1 MFLKNEIIFKLS
13 SPLQGVFKVHSMIKI
28 SGNRIK
34 PWLLKNLRFCC
45 HFFKFFLF
53 CGIFFWWGGGCS
65 WKIYWSICCRVFFF
79 FFQFWC
85 WNVTIDPHP
94 VHLLAIIIYTLNINH
109 FPYLPNQHLCMVH
122 QFISICTDI
131 FIHEMISFSSSDG
144 AFLM

>member
-1 MFLKNEIIFKLS
+1 MFLKNEIIIKLS

-34 PWLLKNLRFCC
+34 PCLLINLRFCC
-45 HFFKFFLF
+45 QFFKFFLF
-53 CGIFFWWGGGCS
+53 CGIFFWWGGGVVLEKFIEASVVEFVC
-65 WKIYWSICCRVFFF
+65 

-85 WNVTIDPHP
+85 WNVDIDPHP
-94 VHLLAIIIYTLNINH
+94 VHLLANNIYTLNINH

>member
-45 HFFKFFLF
+45 QFFKFFLF

-65 WKIYWSICCRVFFF
+65 WKIYWSICCRVLF

-85 WNVTIDPHP
+85 WNVDIDPHP

>member
-45 HFFKFFLF
+45 QFFKFFLF
-53 CGIFFWWGGGCS
+53 CGIFFCGGGVVLEKFIEASVVEFC
-65 WKIYWSICCRVFFF
+65 F

-85 WNVTIDPHP
+85 WNVNIDPHP
-94 VHLLAIIIYTLNINH
+94 VHLLAIIIYTVNINH

-131 FIHEMISFSSSDG
+131 FIHEMICFSSSDG

>member
-1 MFLKNEIIFKLS
+1 MKLFLSYHHLYRVFLKFIPWSKSVEIESNLDYWKIWDFVVNFLS
-13 SPLQGVFKVHSMIKI
+13 
-28 SGNRIK
+28 
-34 PWLLKNLRFCC
+34 
-45 HFFKFFLF
+45 FFFFVE
-53 CGIFFWWGGGCS
+53 FFFGGGGSCS
-65 WKIYWSICCRVFFF
+65 WKIYWSICCRVLF

-85 WNVTIDPHP
+85 WNVDIDPHP
-94 VHLLAIIIYTLNINH
+94 VHLLAIIIYTLIINH

>member
-1 MFLKNEIIFKLS
+1 MKLFLSYHHLYRVFLKFIPWSKSVEIESNLDYWKIWDFVVIFLS
-13 SPLQGVFKVHSMIKI
+13 
-28 SGNRIK
+28 
-34 PWLLKNLRFCC
+34 
-45 HFFKFFLF
+45 FFFFVE
-53 CGIFFWWGGGCS
+53 FFFGGGGGCS
-65 WKIYWSICCRVFFF
+65 WKIYWSICCRVLF

-85 WNVTIDPHP
+85 WNVDIDPHP
-94 VHLLAIIIYTLNINH
+94 VHLLAITIYTLNINH